1 MTNNCLIYPVKKDQL
16 SKLNVKIDQKNQNS
30 KNLSIFFTLKTSK
43 NPEFLKKIIDQNKT
57 IDDKKKV

>member
-1 MTNNCLIYPVKKDQL
+1 M
-16 SKLNVKIDQKNQNS
+16 NVKIDQKNQNS